1 MSGMTQ
7 NASDEKKTEI
17 LELAPEPRL
26 AEEPEEQRFWQ
37 KLKRGLTMTHSE
49 LLDKMSAAFEGRVT
63 LDDAT
68 LEYLE
73 EILISAD
80 LGVDTSLALVER
92 VKSNATREQAS
103 SPARLRKLLADEM
116 AGLLEEL
123 PRPAQRGAW
132 GRAAAPGG
140 KAAAGGAPAAGGR
153 AAPGGGGVPGGAP
166 AAGGRRGTPQLTLV
180 VGVNGVGKTT
190 SIAKLARLAQ
200 RQGQRVML
208 AAGDTF
214 RAAAIEQLALWGERL
229 GVDVIRQPFGA
240 DPAAVVFDAVQAGR
254 ARAIDHLLVDTAGR
268 LHTKDHLMAELGK
281 VRRVID
287 REAADWQ
294 RRTLLVLD
302 ATTGQ
307 NALAQARTFSQVVPV
322 DGVLLAKLDGTAKGG
337 MAVAVARELE
347 LPVLYLGVGESA
359 DDLVEFRPREFA
371 AALLG

>member
-1 MSGMTQ
+1 MPAAAGPGIMPSMVRRNDDTQGIMEGSG
-7 NASDEKKTEI
+7 NRASGPGP
-17 LELAPEPRL
+17 LELAPPAQLPDE
-26 AEEPEEQRFWQ
+26 AEQRGFWQ
-37 KLKRGLTMTHSE
+37 KLKRGLAMSHTE
-49 LLDKMSAAFEGRVT
+49 LLGKVTAAFDGKVT
-63 LDDAT
+63 LDEPT

-80 LGVDTSLALVER
+80 LGVDTSLELVAR
-92 VKSNATREQAS
+92 VRRNATREQVA
-103 SPARLRKLLADEM
+103 SPARLRKLVADEM

-123 PRPAQRGAW
+123 PAAAARAAGTWGRPAR
-132 GRAAAPGG
+132 
-140 KAAAGGAPAAGGR
+140 
-153 AAPGGGGVPGGAP
+153 GGGVLQV
-166 AAGGRRGTPQLTLV
+166 PQLTLV

-229 GVDVIRQPFGA
+229 GADVIRQPFGA
-240 DPAAVVFDAVQAGR
+240 DPAAVVFDAIQAAR
-254 ARAIDHLLVDTAGR
+254 ARHIDHLLIDTAGR

-281 VRRVID
+281 VRRIVD
-287 REAADWQ
+287 REAADRQ

-322 DGVLLAKLDGTAKGG
+322 DGILLAKLDGTAKGG
-337 MAVAVARELE
+337 MAVAVARELK

-371 AALLG
+371 AALLD